1 MAQDAAVRVLEDA
14 AGFRDPDV
22 GAAVRRAEQ
31 LTELLEPSER
41 SAAAAARQ
49 GGGQAAWSVLERV
62 AAAFTEDLEV
72 YAQPGSV
79 SRVQSWDDG
88 GVAMLPTLGT
98 APSVSG

>member
-1 MAQDAAVRVLEDA
+1 MRVLEDA

-31 LTELLEPSER
+31 LNEVLEPEAR

-49 GGGQAAWSVLERV
+49 GGPAAAWSLLERV

-79 SRVQSWDDG
+79 SRVQAWDEG
-88 GVAMLPTLGT
+88 GLGMLPLLS
-98 APSVSG
+98 AAASSACE